1 MDLNLIG
8 KFSTVF
14 KFVFSSFLSIEML
27 LISVLLLII
36 LIVNLKQK
44 NRTFQ
49 FVALAI
55 YLGFV
60 LGIMIS
66 YTTYVK
72 TCIDSF
78 FKAILNYFYFP
89 STITY
94 FFIIIFVTIMII
106 YTIFSNKMSFFKKVF
121 NFSCFSIIYY
131 FFMSFISLA
140 AYDGVDI
147 SNVSLLYQNNTILSL
162 VQVSNIIL
170 FIWIMFTSF
179 YHLLLYYKKKFD

>member
-8 KFSTVF
+8 KLGTIF
-14 KFVFSSFLSIEML
+14 KFIFSSFLSVEML
-27 LISVLLLII
+27 LISLLLLII
-36 LIVNLKQK
+36 LIVNLKQQNK
-44 NRTFQ
+44 TFQ

-78 FKAILNYFYFP
+78 FKAVLNYFYFP

-106 YTIFSNKMSFFKKVF
+106 YTIFSNKMTNFKKAF
-121 NFSCFSIIYY
+121 NFTCFSIIYF

-147 SNVSLLYQNNTILSL
+147 ANVSLLYQNNVILSL
-162 VQVSNIIL
+162 VQISNLIL
-170 FIWIMFTSF
+170 FIWILFTSF
-179 YHLLLYYKKKFD
+179 YHLLNYYKKKYD

>member
-106 YTIFSNKMSFFKKVF
+106 YTIFSNKMTFFKKVF
-121 NFSCFSIIYY
+121 NVLFLSSIRLHSPKQNCF
-131 FFMSFISLA
+131 
-140 AYDGVDI
+140 
-147 SNVSLLYQNNTILSL
+147 LLSVIFWNINMEQKAQRMVLSL
-162 VQVSNIIL
+162 SL
-170 FIWIMFTSF
+170 G
-179 YHLLLYYKKKFD
+179 L

>member
-60 LGIMIS
+60 LGIVIMIAIS
-66 YTTYVK
+66 L
-72 TCIDSF
+72 IDYSF
-78 FKAILNYFYFP
+78 ILRFSWLFYFG
-89 STITY
+89 
-94 FFIIIFVTIMII
+94 II
-106 YTIFSNKMSFFKKVF
+106 
-121 NFSCFSIIYY
+121 
-131 FFMSFISLA
+131 
-140 AYDGVDI
+140 G
-147 SNVSLLYQNNTILSL
+147 
-162 VQVSNIIL
+162 
-170 FIWIMFTSF
+170 
-179 YHLLLYYKKKFD
+179 LLLI

>member
-49 FVALAI
+49 FVALSI

-78 FKAILNYFYFP
+78 FKAI
-89 STITY
+89 
-94 FFIIIFVTIMII
+94 
-106 YTIFSNKMSFFKKVF
+106 SF
-121 NFSCFSIIYY
+121 
-131 FFMSFISLA
+131 
-140 AYDGVDI
+140 
-147 SNVSLLYQNNTILSL
+147 
-162 VQVSNIIL
+162 
-170 FIWIMFTSF
+170 
-179 YHLLLYYKKKFD
+179 

>member
-1 MDLNLIG
+1 MDLNLFG
-8 KFSTVF
+8 KLGTIF

-27 LISVLLLII
+27 LISLLLLVI
-36 LIVNLKQK
+36 LIVNLKHK
-44 NRTFQ
+44 NKSFQ

-78 FKAILNYFYFP
+78 FKAVLNYFYFP
-89 STITY
+89 STIAY

-106 YTIFSNKMSFFKKVF
+106 YSIFSNKMTNFKKAF
-121 NFSCFSIIYY
+121 NFTCFSIVYF

-147 SNVSLLYQNNTILSL
+147 ANVSLLYQNNIILSL
-162 VQVSNIIL
+162 VQINNLVL
-170 FIWIMFTSF
+170 FIWIVFTGF
-179 YHLLLYYKKKFD
+179 YHLFLYYKKKYD